1 VPSIRHYL
9 PDVIFS
15 YGSSN
20 LRSDNMKVTYYHEYA
35 HVAHYRGLPSST
47 RHSYWTDNIVRIL
60 DNVTNN
66 DNPPYGSATTAGAG
80 RTAIMEAWATHIGL
94 LFADMEYGEE
104 CELSRRNTRSEDKTR
119 ARYIYRS
126 TFGLETFDP
135 NSGNANAW
143 MPDGIF
149 WDLWDDKVHNRAP
162 LYVSEPVRDNIQGVS
177 NQLMFNAITQGTPT
191 ELVTVKN
198 TLKSSWNGNTAEID
212 SLFLEY
218 GY

>member
-1 VPSIRHYL
+1 
-9 PDVIFS
+9 
-15 YGSSN
+15 
-20 LRSDNMKVTYYHEYA
+20 
-35 HVAHYRGLPSST
+35 
-47 RHSYWTDNIVRIL
+47 
-60 DNVTNN
+60 
-66 DNPPYGSATTAGAG
+66 
-80 RTAIMEAWATHIGL
+80 
-94 LFADMEYGEE
+94 
-104 CELSRRNTRSEDKTR
+104 
-119 ARYIYRS
+119 
-126 TFGLETFDP
+126 
-135 NSGNANAW
+135 